1 MQYTVESQHKHDCYY
16 CHHALLPSW
25 CWACPIAGKESVGWN
40 ELKPL
45 ALFKVQFVCCSL
57 FILYVGSAT
66 YTLPPTA
73 LASSASLCDELSFQQ
88 LWLLPIFFP
97 ELQKPYAYLLWV
109 FFHCGGV
116 LVGHSNTLPSSFLLL
131 FIAQQS
137 AQPPARHVTV
147 NTMECRSC
155 FRPIKWL
162 AYPWF
167 QANSNNSWK
176 RTQTTLLFTSIL
188 VIFIFLFCV
197 FWVLGFFVCFFLS
210 CFGLTKNKPT
220 EMQ

>member
-1 MQYTVESQHKHDCYY
+1 MPTIMMLGMSNHWEG
-16 CHHALLPSW
+16 
-25 CWACPIAGKESVGWN
+25 IGG
-40 ELKPL
+40 LKRIQ
-45 ALFKVQFVCCSL
+45 ASCSLFKVHFVCCSL
-57 FILYVGSAT
+57 FILAQ
-66 YTLPPTA
+66 PHIHFPHAA

-97 ELQKPYAYLLWV
+97 ELQKPHAYLLRV

-137 AQPPARHVTV
+137 TQPPAKHVTV

-162 AYPWF
+162 VYPWF
-167 QANSNNSWK
+167 QATSNNSWK

-188 VIFIFLFCV
+188 VIFISLFCV
-197 FWVLGFFVCFFLS
+197 FWVLFVCFFFHVLAWLKINLLKCNRIVCAYKRMKLCS
-210 CFGLTKNKPT
+210 LKN
-220 EMQ
+220 MS